1 MSNKKRR
8 GASSADLLGPV
19 LFVAGSFAGIL
30 VLMTL
35 FKGLPAESASGTSAV
50 ARRIVVSV
58 GRAPALLV
66 ALVATVLGIRA
77 FLSGEFGRT
86 GRHLSGTAGTA
97 AGLAVLLG
105 AFSETAGGRLGAS
118 TGGAL
123 AGVISVV
130 PAAVLGLVTV
140 AAPVWFTWLRDSGLF
155 ARRSGPFAAVAADQ
169 GTQGA
174 GIAVRDAGVSP
185 EEADALLPEPPAEE
199 PADELGAPVPLD
211 SAPNPADPFAHDPDW
226 SLPTTPAQPYP
237 EDVRLRGQV
246 PEGAVPIPR
255 DDHGTSADP
264 DEPPSSV
271 YRWTPDRSGRAEDA
285 AGDDLAAEGVR
296 AEALDAPRE
305 TAGDELVE
313 PRASLAEAVAEA
325 RPLPGGASAI
335 EVTTPRPSWESEEE
349 DLLADGAPE
358 ASAEG
363 EGWELRPLGA
373 EEAEELAAELEEEPE
388 ESAEDEDDL
397 EDAAELE
404 EEDWEEVEDSEEE
417 LEAEELAAELEEEPE
432 EAAEDEDDLEDAAEL
447 EEEDDLEDAAE
458 LDSGEGEEELEE
470 LEEDEEYE
478 YIEVLDENEELG
490 DDEEW
495 EYVYVDEDGE
505 VVAELGD
512 AEVIE
517 EEDEAPAEPVAA
529 VEDPEG
535 DGSPVAEV
543 GATDTTEPETE
554 AERYEREFAE
564 LLETEGA
571 AEGEPA
577 SAEPVPAP
585 AAAAEEAAP
594 PVEPAS
600 ASVEEPSVAEE
611 PSVEEAPVAA
621 PTAARSRADEV
632 QMDLFGGGEE
642 PDEASIPAETEPVVE
657 LEPQPRRTLE
667 PTAQAMRAADLI
679 LEESRVAVS
688 MLQRTLGL
696 DFEGSCNVLDELQD
710 LGFIGPYIDG
720 KRRDILMSREEWL
733 EAVGAQE

>member
-174 GIAVRDAGVSP
+174 DIAVRDAGVSP

-246 PEGAVPIPR
+246 PEGAVPIPS

-363 EGWELRPLGA
+363 EGWELRPLEA

-447 EEEDDLEDAAE
+447 EEEDWEEVED
-458 LDSGEGEEELEE
+458 SEEELEE